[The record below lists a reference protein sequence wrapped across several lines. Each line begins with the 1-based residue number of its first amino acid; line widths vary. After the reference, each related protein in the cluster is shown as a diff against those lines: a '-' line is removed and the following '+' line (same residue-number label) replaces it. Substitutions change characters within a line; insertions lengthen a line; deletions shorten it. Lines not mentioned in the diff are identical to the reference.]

1 MEDLIRHAKI
11 TIKDSRAKIEQI
23 VASCHSCQLTNATAH
38 GSNPGTWLRGDR
50 PGAYWEVDFTE
61 VKPGKYGYRY
71 LLVFVDTFSGC
82 TEAFPTK
89 HETAQTVTKKLLED
103 ILPRYGFPGKIGS
116 DKGPGFFSKV
126 TQGVALV
133 LGADWKLDCAY
144 RPQSSGQVERMNRT
158 LKETLTKLALE
169 TGGDWVTL
177 LPFALYR
184 VRNSPYKMGL
194 TPYEIMFGLPP
205 PVIPILKLEVLAEFD
220 DHQLLFSLQMLQRT
234 HEQVWPKLRA
244 LYETG
249 PPPDPHRYRPGDW
262 VYVRRYQH
270 QTLQP
275 RWKGPYIMILTT
287 PTALKVDGITP
298 WVHYTHVRPADP
310 HTLLKDFVPE
320 WKSQPDKDNPLKLR
334 LRRSHLFPTSKTP

>member
-89 HETAQTVTKKLLED
+89 HETAQTVTKKLLEN
-103 ILPRYGFPGKIGS
+103 ILPRYGFPVKIGS

-133 LGADWKLDCAY
+133 LGADWKLHCAY
-144 RPQSSGQVERMNRT
+144 RP
-158 LKETLTKLALE
+158 
-169 TGGDWVTL
+169 
-177 LPFALYR
+177 
-184 VRNSPYKMGL
+184 
-194 TPYEIMFGLPP
+194 
-205 PVIPILKLEVLAEFD
+205 
-220 DHQLLFSLQMLQRT
+220 
-234 HEQVWPKLRA
+234 
-244 LYETG
+244 
-249 PPPDPHRYRPGDW
+249 
-262 VYVRRYQH
+262 
-270 QTLQP
+270 
-275 RWKGPYIMILTT
+275 
-287 PTALKVDGITP
+287 
-298 WVHYTHVRPADP
+298 
-310 HTLLKDFVPE
+310 
-320 WKSQPDKDNPLKLR
+320 
-334 LRRSHLFPTSKTP
+334 